1 MGTTLIRGGSLFD
14 GTGAKARPAD
24 LLIEDDRVAE
34 IAPPGALDRRSVA
47 STIDARGMTVLPGLI
62 DAHVHL
68 GIAPD
73 HDGRLYLSAGV
84 TSARDT
90 GGVLDNL
97 RALRVRALAGDWIG
111 PRLRICGPLIDGA
124 PTVWP
129 AAMSRVVGREGDG
142 RAAVDELAGKVDQIK
157 IYSGVGP
164 ELVREIVARARDH
177 GIPATGDLA
186 ATRASEAVDAGIAG
200 LEHASVAYADIVPA
214 DLQVSM
220 GIFHEQGPAVW
231 RRERNKGQAAT
242 DPTGP
247 ATRQLARKFADSGVW
262 FDPTLVVLERLASLD
277 DPAVTAAPE
286 VALASPGAQK
296 MWQERIA
303 GRTKVWTDEDFATA
317 HRAFDVELAWVG
329 EAIAAGATILV
340 GSDAPNPFVVPG
352 WSLHRELELLVRAGF
367 TPQQVLTRVT
377 SGNAAALGID
387 HMVGTLRPG
396 KLADV
401 LIVAGD
407 PLANIRATRDV
418 RYVLQGGAVR
428 HDAAAVLARA

>member
-14 GTGAKARPAD
+14 GTGANARPGD
-24 LLIEDDRVAE
+24 LLIEDDRIAE
-34 IAPPGALDRRSVA
+34 IAPRGALDDRSVA
-47 STIDARGMTVLPGLI
+47 RAIDAHGMTVLPGLI
-62 DAHVHL
+62 DAHVHV
-68 GIAPD
+68 GREPD

-90 GGVLDNL
+90 GGVLDAHLAL
-97 RALRVRALAGDWIG
+97 RARWLSGEWIG

-142 RAAVDELAGKVDQIK
+142 REAVDELAGKVDQIK

-164 ELVREIVARARDH
+164 DLVREIVARARQY
-177 GIPATGDLA
+177 GIPVTGDLA

-200 LEHASVAYADIVPA
+200 LEHASVAYADIVPPE
-214 DLQVSM
+214 LQVSM
-220 GIFHEQGPAVW
+220 RIFHEQGPAIW

-242 DPTGP
+242 DPSGQ
-247 ATRQLARKFADSGVW
+247 AARRLARQFAESGVW

-277 DPAVTAAPE
+277 DPAVTEAPE
-286 VALASPGAQK
+286 VAFASPANQK
-296 MWQERIA
+296 GWAERVA
-303 GRTKVWTDEDFATA
+303 GRKAAWTDADYATA
-317 HRAFDVELAWVG
+317 HRAFDVELAFVG
-329 EAIAAGATILV
+329 ETIRAGATILV

-352 WSLHRELELLVRAGF
+352 WGLHRELELLVRAGF
-367 TPQQVLTRVT
+367 TPPQVLTRAT

-396 KLADV
+396 KLADI
-401 LIVAGD
+401 LIVDGD
-407 PLANIRATRDV
+407 PLSDIRATRNV
-418 RYVLQGGAVR
+418 RHVLQSGVTR
-428 HDAAAVLARA
+428 HEAAAVPARA